1 MTLEDNVRARLEN
14 HGYLF
19 EMKVAEGRATQSPA
33 LLLPTSLASQRVGY
47 TQSVNRWPT
56 SLTSACM
63 CGSRTA
69 HAGLAAGA

>member
-33 LLLPTSLASQRVGY
+33 LATAYISCQPTRGI
-47 TQSVNRWPT
+47 
-56 SLTSACM
+56 
-63 CGSRTA
+63 
-69 HAGLAAGA
+69 HAIC